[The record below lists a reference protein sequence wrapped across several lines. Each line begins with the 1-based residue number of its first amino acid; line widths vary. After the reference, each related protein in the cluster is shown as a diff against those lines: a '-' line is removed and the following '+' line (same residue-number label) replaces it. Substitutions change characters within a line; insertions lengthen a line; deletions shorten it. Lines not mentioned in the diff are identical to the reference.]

1 MNNNTLKK
9 SNISQLEKIKIFL
22 NEYYFG
28 YGFLFSILRII
39 GGPLIL
45 IMGLNLYFNGN
56 TKSGIG
62 YSGFMI
68 FFGIYYL
75 LKPLI
80 IVLTQKAWFK
90 NFDLHYEIEPE
101 KIILKS
107 EKSKSE
113 LDYSELKTIHKRKT
127 YFTLKTESKQAI
139 YLPIK
144 LLESDEIEIL
154 NKLIKTNAN
163 NV

>member
-1 MNNNTLKK
+1 MINSTLQK
-9 SNISQLEKIKIFL
+9 SNLSQLGKIKIFL

-28 YGFLFSILRII
+28 YGIFFSILRII

-45 IMGLNLYFNGN
+45 IMGLNLYFNGS

-75 LKPLI
+75 LKPFI

-90 NFDLHYEIEPE
+90 NFDLEYKIQPE
-101 KIILKS
+101 KIIIQS

-113 LDYSELKTIHKRKT
+113 LDYSELQTVLKRKT
-127 YFTLKTESKQAI
+127 YFALKTNSKQGI

-144 LLESDEIEIL
+144 LLELTEIEIL
-154 NKLIKTNAN
+154 NKLIKN
-163 NV
+163 

>member
-1 MNNNTLKK
+1 MNKEKL
-9 SNISQLEKIKIFL
+9 SQFDRIKIFL

-28 YGFLFSILRII
+28 YGIFFSILRII

-45 IMGLNLYFNGN
+45 IMGLNLYFIGN
-56 TKSGIG
+56 TKPGIG

-80 IVLTQKAWFK
+80 IILTQKAWFK
-90 NFDLHYEIEPE
+90 NFDLDYEIQSE
-101 KIILKS
+101 KIIIQS
-107 EKSKSE
+107 DNSKSE
-113 LDYSELKTIHKRKT
+113 LDCSELKTVLKRKT
-127 YFTLKTESKQAI
+127 YFALKTKSKQGI

-144 LLESDEIEIL
+144 LLESAEIDIL
-154 NKLIKTNAN
+154 NKLKKN
-163 NV
+163 

>member
-1 MNNNTLKK
+1 MNNITVNKEKL
-9 SNISQLEKIKIFL
+9 SQLEKIKIFL

-28 YGFLFSILRII
+28 YGVFFSILRII

-56 TKSGIG
+56 TKPGIG

-68 FFGIYYL
+68 FFGIYYC

-80 IVLTQKAWFK
+80 IILTQKAWFK
-90 NFDLHYEIEPE
+90 NFDYNYLIGPE
-101 KIILKS
+101 KIIIQS
-107 EKSKSE
+107 GKSKSE
-113 LDYSELKTIHKRKT
+113 LDYSELKTVQKRKT
-127 YFTLKTESKQAI
+127 YYTLKTKSKQGI

-144 LLESDEIEIL
+144 LLEPTEIDIL
-154 NKLIKTNAN
+154 NKLKKN
-163 NV
+163 

>member
-1 MNNNTLKK
+1 VIKRKL
-9 SNISQLEKIKIFL
+9 SNFEKIKIFL

-28 YGFLFSILRII
+28 YGVLFSILRAI

-56 TKSGIG
+56 TKHGIG

-75 LKPLI
+75 VKPMI

-90 NFDLHYEIEPE
+90 NFDLDYEVEPD
-101 KIILKS
+101 KLIIQSDKS
-107 EKSKSE
+107 NSE
-113 LDYSELKTIHKRKT
+113 IDYSEFKTILKRRTYFALKTK
-127 YFTLKTESKQAI
+127 SKQGI

-144 LLESDEIEIL
+144 LLESNELDVL
-154 NKLIKTNAN
+154 NKLSTN
-163 NV
+163 

>member
-1 MNNNTLKK
+1 MNKEKL
-9 SNISQLEKIKIFL
+9 SQIDRIKIFL

-28 YGFLFSILRII
+28 YGIFFSILRII

-56 TKSGIG
+56 TKPGIG

-80 IVLTQKAWFK
+80 TILTQKAWFK
-90 NFDLHYEIEPE
+90 NFDLNYEIEPK
-101 KIILKS
+101 KIIIQS
-107 EKSKSE
+107 DKSKSE
-113 LDYSELKTIHKRKT
+113 LDYSELKTVLKRKT
-127 YFTLKTESKQAI
+127 YFTLKTKSKQGI

-144 LLESDEIEIL
+144 FLKSTEIDIL
-154 NKLIKTNAN
+154 NKLKKN
-163 NV
+163 